1 MAGKKLRTL
10 LMCTLSIMLCMA
22 TVVVGTYALFTDK
35 VTLNNHLQAGTL
47 EISLVRTKLT
57 KTELTERGY
66 LETSELPDGE
76 NGKDF
81 SSTNTTNENVFGITD
96 GTLVVPGSSYQ
107 ADLKLTNGGSVA
119 FTYTVAI
126 VFDGVDSDALK
137 DQALAEQLRITAGKS
152 ETTEET
158 KTKML
163 YDIKLE
169 QDDTLAIF
177 TDELAATDPSVNF
190 FVKVEFV
197 NNTDNTTNNAA
208 KNGEVKFDIVVSAFQ
223 KTTAPSSGN

>member
-57 KTELTERGY
+57 KTELTADGY
-66 LETSELPDGE
+66 LETNTVTTPT
-76 NGKDF
+76 NF

-119 FTYTVAI
+119 FTYLVE
-126 VFDGVDSDALK
+126 LK
-137 DQALAEQLRITAGKS
+137 IIEGGSTALADQLIITAGKS
-152 ETTEET
+152 ETTPAP
-158 KTKML
+158 K
-163 YDIKLE
+163 KLS
-169 QDDTLAIF
+169 DVANGLIF
-177 TDELAATDPSVNF
+177 DGELAAPTPETNTAVNF

-197 NNTDNTTNNAA
+197 NDTETDANNAA

>member
-1 MAGKKLRTL
+1 MTGKKLRTL

-66 LETSELPDGE
+66 LETSELPDEG

-119 FTYTVAI
+119 FTYLVE
-126 VFDGVDSDALK
+126 LK
-137 DQALAEQLRITAGKS
+137 IIEGGSTELAKQLRITAGKS
-152 ETTEET
+152 ETTPAP
-158 KTKML
+158 KML
-163 YDIKLE
+163 SDVANGL
-169 QDDTLAIF
+169 IF
-177 TDELAATDPSVNF
+177 DGEFAAPTPETNTAVNF

-197 NNTDNTTNNAA
+197 NDTETDANNAA

>member
-57 KTELTERGY
+57 KTELTADGY
-66 LETSELPDGE
+66 LKTNTDTETT
-76 NGKDF
+76 DF

-119 FTYTVAI
+119 FTYLVE
-126 VFDGVDSDALK
+126 LK
-137 DQALAEQLRITAGKS
+137 IIEGGSTALADQLIITAGKS
-152 ETTEET
+152 ETTPAP
-158 KTKML
+158 K
-163 YDIKLE
+163 KLS
-169 QDDTLAIF
+169 DVANGLIF
-177 TDELAATDPSVNF
+177 DGELAAPTPETNTAVNF

-197 NNTDNTTNNAA
+197 NDTETDANNAA

>member
-1 MAGKKLRTL
+1 
-10 LMCTLSIMLCMA
+10 MCTLSIMLCMA

-57 KTELTERGY
+57 KTELTADGY
-66 LETSELPDGE
+66 LKTNTDTETT
-76 NGKDF
+76 DF

-119 FTYTVAI
+119 FTYLVE
-126 VFDGVDSDALK
+126 LK
-137 DQALAEQLRITAGKS
+137 IIEGGSTALADQLIITAGKS
-152 ETTEET
+152 EAAATP
-158 KTKML
+158 K
-163 YDIKLE
+163 KLS
-169 QDDTLAIF
+169 DVANGLIF
-177 TDELAATDPSVNF
+177 DGELAAPTPETNTAVNF

-197 NNTDNTTNNAA
+197 NDTETDANNAA

>member
-81 SSTNTTNENVFGITD
+81 SNATNENVFGITD

-119 FTYTVAI
+119 FTYLVE
-126 VFDGVDSDALK
+126 LK
-137 DQALAEQLRITAGKS
+137 IIEGGSTALADQLIITAGKS
-152 ETTEET
+152 EAAATS
-158 KTKML
+158 K
-163 YDIKLE
+163 KLS
-169 QDDTLAIF
+169 DVANGLIF
-177 TDELAATDPSVNF
+177 DGELAASTPETNTAVNF

-197 NNTDNTTNNAA
+197 NDTETDANNAA

-223 KTTAPSSGN
+223 KTTAPGSGN

>member
-57 KTELTERGY
+57 KTELTADGY
-66 LETSELPDGE
+66 LETSELPDEG

-81 SSTNTTNENVFGITD
+81 SSTNTTTENVFGITD

-119 FTYTVAI
+119 FTYLVE
-126 VFDGVDSDALK
+126 LK
-137 DQALAEQLRITAGKS
+137 IIEGGSTALADQLIITAGKS
-152 ETTEET
+152 EAAATP
-158 KTKML
+158 K
-163 YDIKLE
+163 KLS
-169 QDDTLAIF
+169 DVANGLIF
-177 TDELAATDPSVNF
+177 DGELAAPTPETNTAVNF

-197 NNTDNTTNNAA
+197 NDTETDANNKA

>member
-47 EISLVRTKLT
+47 EISLVRTRLT
-57 KTELTERGY
+57 KTELTADGY
-66 LETSELPDGE
+66 LKTNTDTETT
-76 NGKDF
+76 DF

-119 FTYTVAI
+119 FTYLVE
-126 VFDGVDSDALK
+126 LK
-137 DQALAEQLRITAGKS
+137 IIEGGSTALADQLIITAGKS
-152 ETTEET
+152 EAAATP
-158 KTKML
+158 K
-163 YDIKLE
+163 KLS
-169 QDDTLAIF
+169 DVANGLIF
-177 TDELAATDPSVNF
+177 DGELAAPTPETNTAVNF

-197 NNTDNTTNNAA
+197 NDTETDANNAA

>member
-57 KTELTERGY
+57 KTELTADGY
-66 LETSELPDGE
+66 LKTNTDTETT
-76 NGKDF
+76 DF

-119 FTYTVAI
+119 FTYLVE
-126 VFDGVDSDALK
+126 LK
-137 DQALAEQLRITAGKS
+137 IIEGGSTALADQLIITAGKS
-152 ETTEET
+152 EAAATP
-158 KTKML
+158 K
-163 YDIKLE
+163 KLS
-169 QDDTLAIF
+169 DVANGLIF
-177 TDELAATDPSVNF
+177 DGELAAPTPETNTAVNF

-197 NNTDNTTNNAA
+197 NDTETDANNAA

-223 KTTAPSSGN
+223 KTTAPGSGN

>member
-57 KTELTERGY
+57 KTELTADGY
-66 LETSELPDGE
+66 LKTNTDTETT
-76 NGKDF
+76 DF

-119 FTYTVAI
+119 FTYLVE
-126 VFDGVDSDALK
+126 LK
-137 DQALAEQLRITAGKS
+137 IIEGGSTALADQLIITAGKS
-152 ETTEET
+152 EAAATP
-158 KTKML
+158 K
-163 YDIKLE
+163 KLS
-169 QDDTLAIF
+169 DVANGLIF
-177 TDELAATDPSVNF
+177 DGELAAPTPENEHRSKLF
-190 FVKVEFV
+190 R
-197 NNTDNTTNNAA
+197 
-208 KNGEVKFDIVVSAFQ
+208 
-223 KTTAPSSGN
+223 

>member
-22 TVVVGTYALFTDK
+22 TAVVGTYALFTDK

-57 KTELTERGY
+57 KTELTADGY
-66 LETSELPDGE
+66 LKTSELPDEG

-137 DQALAEQLRITAGKS
+137 DQALAEQLKITAGKS
-152 ETTEET
+152 EATAV
-158 KTKML
+158 TKML
-163 YDIKLE
+163 SKIKLDE
-169 QDDTLAIF
+169 QDGTFTIF

-208 KNGEVKFDIVVSAFQ
+208 KNGKVKFDIVVSAFQ

>member
-57 KTELTERGY
+57 KTELTADGY
-66 LETSELPDGE
+66 LKTNTDTETT
-76 NGKDF
+76 DF

-119 FTYTVAI
+119 FTYLVELNIIEGGST
-126 VFDGVDSDALK
+126 
-137 DQALAEQLRITAGKS
+137 ALADQLIITAGKS
-152 ETTEET
+152 EATATP
-158 KTKML
+158 K
-163 YDIKLE
+163 KLS
-169 QDDTLAIF
+169 DVANGLIF
-177 TDELAATDPSVNF
+177 DGELAAPTPETNTAVNF

-197 NNTDNTTNNAA
+197 NDTETDANNKA

>member
-57 KTELTERGY
+57 KTELTADGY
-66 LETSELPDGE
+66 LKTNTDTETT
-76 NGKDF
+76 DF

-119 FTYTVAI
+119 FTYLVE
-126 VFDGVDSDALK
+126 LK
-137 DQALAEQLRITAGKS
+137 IIEGGSTALADQLIITAGKS
-152 ETTEET
+152 EAAATP
-158 KTKML
+158 K
-163 YDIKLE
+163 KLS
-169 QDDTLAIF
+169 DVANGLIF
-177 TDELAATDPSVNF
+177 DGELAAPTPETNTAVNF

>member
-57 KTELTERGY
+57 KTELTADGY
-66 LETSELPDGE
+66 LKTNTDTETT
-76 NGKDF
+76 DF

-119 FTYTVAI
+119 FTYLVE
-126 VFDGVDSDALK
+126 LK
-137 DQALAEQLRITAGKS
+137 IIEGGSTALADQLIITAGKS
-152 ETTEET
+152 EAAATP
-158 KTKML
+158 K
-163 YDIKLE
+163 KLS
-169 QDDTLAIF
+169 DVANGLIF
-177 TDELAATDPSVNF
+177 DGELAAPTHETNTAVNF

-197 NNTDNTTNNAA
+197 NDTETDANNAA

>member
-57 KTELTERGY
+57 KTELTADGY
-66 LETSELPDGE
+66 LETNTVTTPT
-76 NGKDF
+76 NF

-107 ADLKLTNGGSVA
+107 ADLKLTNDGSVA
-119 FTYTVAI
+119 FTYLVE
-126 VFDGVDSDALK
+126 LK
-137 DQALAEQLRITAGKS
+137 IIEGGSTALADQLIITAGKS
-152 ETTEET
+152 EAAATP
-158 KTKML
+158 K
-163 YDIKLE
+163 KLS
-169 QDDTLAIF
+169 DVATGLIF
-177 TDELAATDPSVNF
+177 DGELAAPTPETNTAVNF

-197 NNTDNTTNNAA
+197 NDTETDANNAA

>member
-66 LETSELPDGE
+66 LETNTVTTPT
-76 NGKDF
+76 NF

-119 FTYTVAI
+119 FTYLVE
-126 VFDGVDSDALK
+126 LK
-137 DQALAEQLRITAGKS
+137 IIEGGSTELADQLIITAGKS
-152 ETTEET
+152 ETTPAP
-158 KTKML
+158 KML
-163 YDIKLE
+163 SDVANGL
-169 QDDTLAIF
+169 IF
-177 TDELAATDPSVNF
+177 DGELAAPTPETNTAVNF

-197 NNTDNTTNNAA
+197 NDTETDANNAA

>member
-66 LETSELPDGE
+66 LKTNTVTTPT
-76 NGKDF
+76 NF

-119 FTYTVAI
+119 FTYLVE
-126 VFDGVDSDALK
+126 LK
-137 DQALAEQLRITAGKS
+137 IIEGGSTALADQLIITAGKS
-152 ETTEET
+152 EATATP
-158 KTKML
+158 K
-163 YDIKLE
+163 KLS
-169 QDDTLAIF
+169 DVANALIF
-177 TDELAATDPSVNF
+177 QDELAVNDPAVNF

-197 NNTDNTTNNAA
+197 NDTETDANNKA

>member
-57 KTELTERGY
+57 KTELTADGY
-66 LETSELPDGE
+66 LKTNTVTTPT
-76 NGKDF
+76 NF

-119 FTYTVAI
+119 FTYLVE
-126 VFDGVDSDALK
+126 LK
-137 DQALAEQLRITAGKS
+137 IIEGGSTALADQLIITAGKS
-152 ETTEET
+152 EAAATP
-158 KTKML
+158 K
-163 YDIKLE
+163 KLS
-169 QDDTLAIF
+169 DVATGLILDG
-177 TDELAATDPSVNF
+177 ELAAPTPETNTAVNF

-197 NNTDNTTNNAA
+197 NDTETDANNAA

>member
-57 KTELTERGY
+57 KTELTADGY
-66 LETSELPDGE
+66 LKTNTDTETT
-76 NGKDF
+76 DF

-96 GTLVVPGSSYQ
+96 GMLVVPGSSYQ

-119 FTYTVAI
+119 FTYLVE
-126 VFDGVDSDALK
+126 LK
-137 DQALAEQLRITAGKS
+137 IIEGGSTALADQLIITAGKS
-152 ETTEET
+152 EAAATP
-158 KTKML
+158 K
-163 YDIKLE
+163 KLS
-169 QDDTLAIF
+169 DVANGLIF
-177 TDELAATDPSVNF
+177 DGELAAPTPETNTAVNF

-197 NNTDNTTNNAA
+197 NDTETDANNAA

>member
-22 TVVVGTYALFTDK
+22 TAVVGTYALFTDK

-57 KTELTERGY
+57 KTELTADGY
-66 LETSELPDGE
+66 LKTNTFTTPT
-76 NGKDF
+76 NF

-119 FTYTVAI
+119 FTYLVE
-126 VFDGVDSDALK
+126 LK
-137 DQALAEQLRITAGKS
+137 IIEGGSTALADQLIITAGKS
-152 ETTEET
+152 EATATP
-158 KTKML
+158 K
-163 YDIKLE
+163 KLS
-169 QDDTLAIF
+169 DVANGLIF
-177 TDELAATDPSVNF
+177 DGELAAPTPETNTAVNF

-197 NNTDNTTNNAA
+197 NDTETDANNKA

>member
-1 MAGKKLRTL
+1 
-10 LMCTLSIMLCMA
+10 MCTLSIMLCMA
-22 TVVVGTYALFTDK
+22 TAVVGTYALFTDK

-57 KTELTERGY
+57 KTELTADGY
-66 LETSELPDGE
+66 LKTNTFTTPT
-76 NGKDF
+76 NF

-119 FTYTVAI
+119 FTYLVE
-126 VFDGVDSDALK
+126 LK
-137 DQALAEQLRITAGKS
+137 IIEGGSTALADQLIITAGKS
-152 ETTEET
+152 EATATP
-158 KTKML
+158 K
-163 YDIKLE
+163 KLS
-169 QDDTLAIF
+169 DVANGLIF
-177 TDELAATDPSVNF
+177 DGELAAPTPETNTAVNF

-197 NNTDNTTNNAA
+197 NDTETDANNKA

>member
-1 MAGKKLRTL
+1 MSGKKLRTL

-66 LETSELPDGE
+66 LETSELPDEG

-119 FTYTVAI
+119 FTYLVE
-126 VFDGVDSDALK
+126 LK
-137 DQALAEQLRITAGKS
+137 IIECGSTALADQLIITAGKS
-152 ETTEET
+152 EAAATP
-158 KTKML
+158 K
-163 YDIKLE
+163 KLS
-169 QDDTLAIF
+169 DVATGLIF
-177 TDELAATDPSVNF
+177 DGELAAPTPETNTAVNF

-197 NNTDNTTNNAA
+197 NDTETDANNAA
-208 KNGEVKFDIVVSAFQ
+208 KNGKVKFDIVVSAVQ

>member
-57 KTELTERGY
+57 KTELTADGY
-66 LETSELPDGE
+66 LKTNTDTETT
-76 NGKDF
+76 DF

-119 FTYTVAI
+119 FTYLVE
-126 VFDGVDSDALK
+126 LK
-137 DQALAEQLRITAGKS
+137 IIEGGSTALADQLIITAGKS
-152 ETTEET
+152 EAAATP
-158 KTKML
+158 K
-163 YDIKLE
+163 KLS
-169 QDDTLAIF
+169 DVANGLIF
-177 TDELAATDPSVNF
+177 DGELAAPTPETNTAVNF

-197 NNTDNTTNNAA
+197 NDTETDANNAA

>member
-57 KTELTERGY
+57 KTELTADGY
-66 LETSELPDGE
+66 LETNTVTTPT
-76 NGKDF
+76 NF

-119 FTYTVAI
+119 FTYLVE
-126 VFDGVDSDALK
+126 LK
-137 DQALAEQLRITAGKS
+137 IIEGGSTALADQLIITAGKS
-152 ETTEET
+152 EATATP
-158 KTKML
+158 K
-163 YDIKLE
+163 KLS
-169 QDDTLAIF
+169 DVANGLIF
-177 TDELAATDPSVNF
+177 DGELAAPTPETNTAVNF

-197 NNTDNTTNNAA
+197 NDTETDANNAA

>member
-81 SSTNTTNENVFGITD
+81 SNATNENVFGITD

-119 FTYTVAI
+119 FTYLVE
-126 VFDGVDSDALK
+126 LK
-137 DQALAEQLRITAGKS
+137 IIEGGSTALADQLIITAGKS
-152 ETTEET
+152 ETTPAP
-158 KTKML
+158 K
-163 YDIKLE
+163 KLS
-169 QDDTLAIF
+169 DVANGLILDG
-177 TDELAATDPSVNF
+177 ELAAPTPETNTAVNF

-197 NNTDNTTNNAA
+197 NDTETDANNAA
-208 KNGEVKFDIVVSAFQ
+208 KNGKVKFDIVVSAVQ

>member
-81 SSTNTTNENVFGITD
+81 SNATNENVFGITD

-126 VFDGVDSDALK
+126 VFDGVDSDAQR
-137 DQALAEQLRITAGKS
+137 DQALAEQLKITAGKS
-152 ETTEET
+152 EATAV
-158 KTKML
+158 TKML
-163 YDIKLE
+163 SKIKLE
-169 QDDTLAIF
+169 EQDGTFTIF

-208 KNGEVKFDIVVSAFQ
+208 KNGKVKFDIVVSAVQ

>member
-57 KTELTERGY
+57 KTELTADGY
-66 LETSELPDGE
+66 LKTNTDTETT
-76 NGKDF
+76 DF
-81 SSTNTTNENVFGITD
+81 SSTNTTNGNVFGITD

-119 FTYTVAI
+119 FTYLVE
-126 VFDGVDSDALK
+126 LK
-137 DQALAEQLRITAGKS
+137 IIEGGSTALADQLIITAGKS
-152 ETTEET
+152 EAAATP
-158 KTKML
+158 K
-163 YDIKLE
+163 KLS
-169 QDDTLAIF
+169 DVANGLIF
-177 TDELAATDPSVNF
+177 DGELAAPTPETNTAVNF

-197 NNTDNTTNNAA
+197 NDTETDANNAA